1 MKLMPLALALF
12 AVGLVAVVAVFALFA
27 AGNSELPLWLN
38 VAAWLLTPVGLALG
52 VFSVVRDSQRKR

>member
-12 AVGLVAVVAVFALFA
+12 AVGLVAIVAVFALFA

>member
-1 MKLMPLALALF
+1 MKLMPLALTLF
-12 AVGLVAVVAVFALFA
+12 AVGLVAIIAVFALFA
-27 AGNSELPLWLN
+27 AGQSELPLWLN